1 MIEDESTELQ
11 PEIFENLRHLKHEI
25 LSGDLISRFKDVTR

>member
-1 MIEDESTELQ
+1 MQEEEELL

-25 LSGDLISRFKDVTR
+25 LSGNLIFRFKDVKPR